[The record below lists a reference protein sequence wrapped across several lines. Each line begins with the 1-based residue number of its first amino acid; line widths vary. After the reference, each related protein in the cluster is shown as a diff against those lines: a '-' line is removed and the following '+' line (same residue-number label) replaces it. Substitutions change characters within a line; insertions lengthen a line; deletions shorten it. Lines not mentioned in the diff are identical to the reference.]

1 MEGQVPSLFIKIPPT
16 HYMKNNLVIIL
27 SVLTVL
33 SALTTRGQVQVS
45 VNVNIGSQPQWGP
58 QGYQHVDN
66 YYLPD
71 IDVYYCVPRQQFVY
85 FNAGAWVFA
94 ASLPSRCQGYD
105 LYRGYKVVIND
116 PNPWQNH
123 AVYRTRYDRY
133 RHCYDRQPPLR
144 DCRHERDEDND
155 GPGRHGKG
163 HAYGHYK
170 KHHDGDD
177 R

>member
-1 MEGQVPSLFIKIPPT
+1 
-16 HYMKNNLVIIL
+16 MKNCLIIVL
-27 SVLTVL
+27 SVLAAFST
-33 SALTTRGQVQVS
+33 STTRAQVQVS

-85 FNAGAWVFA
+85 FDAGAWVFA
-94 ASLPSRCQGYD
+94 AALPSRCEGYD
-105 LYRGYKVVIND
+105 LYRGYKVVINE
-116 PNPWQNH
+116 PNPWQHH
-123 AVYRTRYDRY
+123 AIYRTRYDRY

-144 DCRHERDEDND
+144 DCRREYDEGD

-170 KHHDGDD
+170 KHHDDDD